1 MTDFDIIK
9 RNKGAKKRSVYME
22 MQLWREIL
30 SPYELAVDEIVV
42 KFNHMVK
49 EHREQGRYSPIE
61 EITGRVKSIPSILEK
76 AHKKKIPIDDIENRM
91 EDIAG
96 IRIICQFVEDIETV
110 VGIIKKRTDMEIKKQ
125 KDYINNPKQSGY
137 RSYHLIVYYTVQ
149 TLNGPKRINVEIQIR
164 TLAMNFWATIEHS
177 LQYKYKRNMPPEI
190 KQKITNA
197 SKAIID
203 LDAQMS
209 EVRSEIMEVQNSFQL
224 KANVVAEIL
233 NNIQN
238 LYRIANKREVIKIQQ
253 EFYEIYELNDIDQLV
268 NFSQQLDIMA
278 EGYKAQSIAT
288 GSGEKI
294 VNVSHIKD

>member
-278 EGYKAQSIAT
+278 EGYK
-288 GSGEKI
+288 GSEHCYRKRR
-294 VNVSHIKD
+294 KDS